1 MISGRH
7 MAALGVALA
16 LSACDLAPEYHA
28 PEVELPVTYKE
39 TGPWLPAQ
47 PADAQPRGDWW
58 RDYHDDVLNQLEA
71 AVDTANPNLAAAAAA
86 YDRAR
91 AFASQAEAG
100 LLPNF
105 GFAGGLSDNRQSDN
119 RPLRSKNQP
128 TYYGANTIGFQSG
141 YEVDLWGRVRDL
153 VSAGQDQAEA
163 SEADLES
170 VRLSLHAELAV
181 DYVSLRGLD
190 LEIQLLRDTVANY
203 EKALRLTQTLFAGK
217 IVSAIDV
224 SRAQSQLSTAQAQ
237 VSDITAR
244 RALLEHA
251 IASLV
256 GKPAS
261 SFSIAPVTQEI
272 TLPDVP
278 LGLPST
284 LLQRRPDIAA
294 AERRVAAAN
303 QLVGVAKA
311 AFYPSLT
318 ISAGFGT
325 QDTELNLMDLPNRFW
340 SIGPS
345 LNLPIFN
352 NGLLD
357 AQLAASKASFDQA
370 GQYYRATVLQAFQ
383 EIEDNLALSHWL
395 QQEARDEETASAAAE
410 RTLQLSLNLY
420 RDGIASYLEVVTA
433 QTEVLTA
440 ERAVLSLRTR
450 QLQAN
455 IGLIRALGG
464 GWSDDRLAKDKS

>member
-1 MISGRH
+1 LI
-7 MAALGVALA
+7 
-16 LSACDLAPEYHA
+16 
-28 PEVELPVTYKE
+28 
-39 TGPWLPAQ
+39 
-47 PADAQPRGDWW
+47 
-58 RDYHDDVLNQLEA
+58 
-71 AVDTANPNLAAAAAA
+71 
-86 YDRAR
+86 
-91 AFASQAEAG
+91 
-100 LLPNF
+100 
-105 GFAGGLSDNRQSDN
+105 
-119 RPLRSKNQP
+119 
-128 TYYGANTIGFQSG
+128 
-141 YEVDLWGRVRDL
+141 
-153 VSAGQDQAEA
+153 SAGQDQAQA
-163 SEADLES
+163 SKADLES
-170 VRLSLHAELAV
+170 VRLSLHAELAG

-190 LEIQLLRDTVANY
+190 LEAQLLADTVANY
-203 EKALRLTQTLFAGK
+203 QKALRLTQTLFAGK
-217 IVSAIDV
+217 IASAIDV
-224 SRAQSQLSTAQAQ
+224 SRAQSQLSAAQAQ
-237 VSDITAR
+237 VSDVTAR

-256 GKPAS
+256 GRPAS
-261 SFSIAPVTQEI
+261 SFSIAVVTHQI
-272 TLPDVP
+272 ALPDVP
-278 LGLPST
+278 LGVPST
-284 LLQRRPDIAA
+284 LLQRRPDVAA

-303 QLVGVAKA
+303 QLVGVARA
-311 AFYPSLT
+311 AFYPSLM
-318 ISAGFGT
+318 IGASFGT

-345 LNLPIFN
+345 VNLPIFN

-357 AQLAASKASFDQA
+357 AELAASKASFDQA

-395 QQEARDEETASAAAE
+395 QREAKDEETASAAAQ

-450 QLQAN
+450 ELQAN